1 MWLDVVFVDCAP
13 FSATSM
19 FCQIPSSLIMIRKS
33 PFLERKCLQ
42 RCCHL
47 QVGNAT
53 TYHVC
58 VKDVYVFV
66 HTVPQV

>member
-19 FCQIPSSLIMIRKS
+19 FCQILSSLIMIRKS

-42 RCCHL
+42 LCCHL